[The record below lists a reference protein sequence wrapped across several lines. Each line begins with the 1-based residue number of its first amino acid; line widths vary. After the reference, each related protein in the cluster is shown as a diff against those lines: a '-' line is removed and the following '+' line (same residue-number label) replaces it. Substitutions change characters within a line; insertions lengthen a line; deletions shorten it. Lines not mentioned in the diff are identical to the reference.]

1 MTPGRPVDYPRA
13 MANNLA
19 SFAIHADDVQRC
31 RQFYEA
37 VFGWRFEP
45 WGPPDFYLVHTG
57 DEEKPG
63 IQGLLHK
70 RQEPR
75 GSGGPNCFEC
85 TIAVDDLDAVTKAV
99 AERGGR
105 LLMEKATIPTVGV
118 LTRFEDTEGNVLGA
132 MRYEREPLTA

>member
-1 MTPGRPVDYPRA
+1 MTPGLPVDYPRA

-31 RQFYEA
+31 RRFYEV

-57 DEEKPG
+57 DETKPG

-75 GSGGPNCFEC
+75 GAGGPNCFEC

-99 AERGGR
+99 AEQGGR
-105 LLMEKATIPTVGV
+105 ILMEKATIPTIGV
-118 LTRFEDTEGNVLGA
+118 LTKFEDTEGNVLGA
-132 MRYEREPLTA
+132 MRYECG